1 MVLRSLPFVAAIAQS
16 VRAPDCGSGGRGF
29 EPRWPPHQISKT
41 RGPGLRRGPILKEKA
56 SSKMKVPQFRLFG
69 FRRPREV
76 VGSALGKLEKTVME
90 EAWRRGRVS
99 ASDIYRAFGER
110 TAYTT
115 WMTTL
120 DRLFKKGLLAR
131 EKDGRAYVYSPRVSR
146 EEFERGV
153 AEDVLGDLLDRSGG
167 AEPLLACIVDAVS
180 EHDRALLDELQRL
193 VEEKRREL
201 GEGE

>member
-1 MVLRSLPFVAAIAQS
+1 
-16 VRAPDCGSGGRGF
+16 
-29 EPRWPPHQISKT
+29 
-41 RGPGLRRGPILKEKA
+41 
-56 SSKMKVPQFRLFG
+56 MKVPHFTLFG

-76 VGSALGKLEKTVME
+76 VGSALGKLEKTVLE

-120 DRLFKKGLLAR
+120 DRLYKKGLLKR
-131 EKDGRAYVYSPRVSR
+131 EKEGRAYFYTPSLTR

-153 AEDVLGDLLDRSGG
+153 AEDVLEGLLGRADG

-180 EHDRALLDELQRL
+180 ERDRALLDELHRL

-201 GEGE
+201 SEEE

>member
-1 MVLRSLPFVAAIAQS
+1 
-16 VRAPDCGSGGRGF
+16 
-29 EPRWPPHQISKT
+29 
-41 RGPGLRRGPILKEKA
+41 
-56 SSKMKVPQFRLFG
+56 MKVPQFTLFG

-76 VGSALGKLEKTVME
+76 VRQTLGKLERTVLE

-99 ASDIYRAFGER
+99 ASDIYRAFDER

-120 DRLFKKGLLAR
+120 DRLFKKGLLSR
-131 EKDGRAYVYSPRVSR
+131 EKEGRAYIYSPRVTR

-153 AEDVLGDLLDRSGG
+153 AEDVLDELLDRTDGG
-167 AEPLLACIVDAVS
+167 AEPLLACIVEALS
-180 EHDRALLDELQRL
+180 ERDRALLDELQRL

-201 GEGE
+201 QDEE

>member
-1 MVLRSLPFVAAIAQS
+1 
-16 VRAPDCGSGGRGF
+16 
-29 EPRWPPHQISKT
+29 
-41 RGPGLRRGPILKEKA
+41 
-56 SSKMKVPQFRLFG
+56 MKVPHFTLFG

-120 DRLFKKGLLAR
+120 DRLFKKGLLSR
-131 EKDGRAYVYSPRVSR
+131 EKDGRAYVYSPRVTR

-153 AEDVLGDLLDRSGG
+153 AEDVLGDLLGRSGG
-167 AEPLLACIVDAVS
+167 AEPPPARIGVAVR
-180 EHDRALLDELQRL
+180 EHHRPPPA
-193 VEEKRREL
+193 
-201 GEGE
+201 GP

>member
-1 MVLRSLPFVAAIAQS
+1 
-16 VRAPDCGSGGRGF
+16 
-29 EPRWPPHQISKT
+29 
-41 RGPGLRRGPILKEKA
+41 
-56 SSKMKVPQFRLFG
+56 MKVPHFTLFG

-76 VGSALGKLEKTVME
+76 VGLALGKLEKTVLE

-99 ASDIYRAFGER
+99 ASDIYRAFGGR

-120 DRLFKKGLLAR
+120 DRLYKKGLLRR
-131 EKDGRAYVYSPRVSR
+131 EKEGRAYFYTPSLTR

-153 AEDVLGDLLDRSGG
+153 AEDVLEGLLGRADG

-180 EHDRALLDELQRL
+180 ERDRALLDELHRL

-201 GEGE
+201 REEE

>member
-1 MVLRSLPFVAAIAQS
+1 M
-16 VRAPDCGSGGRGF
+16 
-29 EPRWPPHQISKT
+29 
-41 RGPGLRRGPILKEKA
+41 KA
-56 SSKMKVPQFRLFG
+56 PQFKLLG

-76 VGSALGKLEKTVME
+76 VSLTLGKLERSVLE
-90 EAWRRGRVS
+90 EAWARGRVS
-99 ASDIYRAFGER
+99 ASDLFRDFGER

-131 EKDGRAYVYSPRVSR
+131 EKSGRAYVYSPRVTR

-153 AEDVLGDLLDRSGG
+153 AEDVLGELLERSSGG
-167 AEPLLACIVDAVS
+167 AEPLLACIVETLSDL
-180 EHDRALLDELQRL
+180 DRALLDDLQRL

-201 GEGE
+201 KDEE

>member
-1 MVLRSLPFVAAIAQS
+1 MK
-16 VRAPDCGSGGRGF
+16 APHF
-29 EPRWPPHQISKT
+29 T
-41 RGPGLRRGPILKEKA
+41 
-56 SSKMKVPQFRLFG
+56 LFG

-76 VGSALGKLEKTVME
+76 VGSALGKLEKTVLE
-90 EAWRRGRVS
+90 EAWRLGRVS
-99 ASDIYRAFGER
+99 ASDIYRAYGGR
-110 TAYTT
+110 MAYTT

-120 DRLFKKGLLAR
+120 DRLYKKGLLKR
-131 EKDGRAYVYSPRVSR
+131 EKEGRAYFYSPSLTR

-153 AEDVLGDLLDRSGG
+153 AEDVLGDLLGRSGG

-201 GEGE
+201 RGEE

>member
-1 MVLRSLPFVAAIAQS
+1 
-16 VRAPDCGSGGRGF
+16 
-29 EPRWPPHQISKT
+29 
-41 RGPGLRRGPILKEKA
+41 
-56 SSKMKVPQFRLFG
+56 MKVPQFKLFG

-76 VGSALGKLEKTVME
+76 VRLTLGKLEKTVME

-99 ASDIYRAFGER
+99 ANDLFRDFGER

-120 DRLFKKGLLAR
+120 DRLFKKELLAR
-131 EKDGRAYVYSPRVSR
+131 EKAGRAFLYSPRVTR

-153 AEDVLGDLLDRSGG
+153 AEDVLGELLERSTGG
-167 AEPLLACIVDAVS
+167 AEPLLACIVETLS
-180 EHDRALLDELQRL
+180 ERDRALLDELQRL

-201 GEGE
+201 QDEE

>member
-1 MVLRSLPFVAAIAQS
+1 
-16 VRAPDCGSGGRGF
+16 
-29 EPRWPPHQISKT
+29 
-41 RGPGLRRGPILKEKA
+41 
-56 SSKMKVPQFRLFG
+56 MKVPQFRLFG

-131 EKDGRAYVYSPRVSR
+131 EKDGRAYVYSPRLTR

-153 AEDVLGDLLDRSGG
+153 AEDVLSELLGGSGG

-193 VEEKRREL
+193 VEEKRRALSE
-201 GEGE
+201 EG

>member
-1 MVLRSLPFVAAIAQS
+1 
-16 VRAPDCGSGGRGF
+16 
-29 EPRWPPHQISKT
+29 
-41 RGPGLRRGPILKEKA
+41 
-56 SSKMKVPQFRLFG
+56 MKVPQFTLLG

-76 VGSALGKLEKTVME
+76 VGPTLGKLEKTVME

-99 ASDIYRAFGER
+99 ASDIYRAYGER

-120 DRLFKKGLLAR
+120 DRLYKKGLLKR
-131 EKDGRAYVYSPRVSR
+131 EKEGRAYFYTPSLTR

-153 AEDVLGDLLDRSGG
+153 AEDVLDGLLGRGDG

-180 EHDRALLDELQRL
+180 ERDRALLDELHRL

-201 GEGE
+201 RGRE

>member
-1 MVLRSLPFVAAIAQS
+1 
-16 VRAPDCGSGGRGF
+16 
-29 EPRWPPHQISKT
+29 
-41 RGPGLRRGPILKEKA
+41 
-56 SSKMKVPQFRLFG
+56 MKVPKFTLLG

-76 VGSALGKLEKTVME
+76 FGLALGKLERAVMDE
-90 EAWRRGRVS
+90 VWARGRAS

-120 DRLFKKGLLAR
+120 DRLFKKGLLVR
-131 EKDGRAYVYSPRVSR
+131 EKEGRAYLYSPRVTR

-153 AEDVLGDLLDRSGG
+153 AEDVLGGLLDRTTGG
-167 AEPLLACIVDAVS
+167 AEPLLACIVEAVS
-180 EHDRALLDELQRL
+180 ERDRDLLDELHRL

-201 GEGE
+201 RGEE

>member
-1 MVLRSLPFVAAIAQS
+1 MR
-16 VRAPDCGSGGRGF
+16 
-29 EPRWPPHQISKT
+29 
-41 RGPGLRRGPILKEKA
+41 
-56 SSKMKVPQFRLFG
+56 VPQFTLFG

-76 VGSALGKLEKTVME
+76 VGLTLGKLERAVMDE
-90 EAWRRGRVS
+90 VWARGRVS
-99 ASDIYRAFGER
+99 VSEIHRAFGER

-120 DRLFKKGLLAR
+120 DRLYKKGLLAR
-131 EKDGRAYVYSPRVSR
+131 EKEGRAYLYSARVSR

-153 AEDVLGDLLDRSGG
+153 AEDVLGGLLERNSGG

-180 EHDRALLDELQRL
+180 EQDRALLDELHRL

-201 GEGE
+201 EGKE

>member
-1 MVLRSLPFVAAIAQS
+1 
-16 VRAPDCGSGGRGF
+16 
-29 EPRWPPHQISKT
+29 
-41 RGPGLRRGPILKEKA
+41 
-56 SSKMKVPQFRLFG
+56 MKVPQFRLFG

-99 ASDIYRAFGER
+99 ASDIFRAFGER
-110 TAYTT
+110 NAYTT

-131 EKDGRAYVYSPRVSR
+131 EKDGRAYVYSPRLTR

-153 AEDVLGDLLDRSGG
+153 AEDVLGDLLGRSGG

-201 GEGE
+201 SEGE

>member
-1 MVLRSLPFVAAIAQS
+1 
-16 VRAPDCGSGGRGF
+16 
-29 EPRWPPHQISKT
+29 
-41 RGPGLRRGPILKEKA
+41 
-56 SSKMKVPQFRLFG
+56 MKVPHFTLFG

-76 VGSALGKLEKTVME
+76 VGSALGKLEKTVLE

-99 ASDIYRAFGER
+99 VSDIYRAFGER

-120 DRLFKKGLLAR
+120 DRLYKKGLLKR
-131 EKDGRAYVYSPRVSR
+131 EKEGRAYFYTPSLTR

-153 AEDVLGDLLDRSGG
+153 AEDVLKGLLGRTDG

-180 EHDRALLDELQRL
+180 ESDRALLDELHRL

-201 GEGE
+201 GEEE

>member
-1 MVLRSLPFVAAIAQS
+1 
-16 VRAPDCGSGGRGF
+16 
-29 EPRWPPHQISKT
+29 
-41 RGPGLRRGPILKEKA
+41 
-56 SSKMKVPQFRLFG
+56 MKVPQFTLFG

-110 TAYTT
+110 NAYTT

-120 DRLFKKGLLAR
+120 DRLYKKGLLGR
-131 EKDGRAYVYSPRVSR
+131 EKEGRAYLYSPRVTR

-153 AEDVLGDLLDRSGG
+153 AEDVLGDLLGRSG

-180 EHDRALLDELQRL
+180 EHDRALLDELHRL

-201 GEGE
+201 RERG

>member
-1 MVLRSLPFVAAIAQS
+1 
-16 VRAPDCGSGGRGF
+16 
-29 EPRWPPHQISKT
+29 
-41 RGPGLRRGPILKEKA
+41 
-56 SSKMKVPQFRLFG
+56 MKVPQFTLFG

-76 VGSALGKLEKTVME
+76 VGSALGKLEKTVMD

-99 ASDIYRAFGER
+99 ASDIYRSFGER

-131 EKDGRAYVYSPRVSR
+131 EKEGRAYLYSPRLTR

-153 AEDVLGDLLDRSGG
+153 AEDVLGDLLDRSSTG

-180 EHDRALLDELQRL
+180 EHDRALLDELHRL

-201 GEGE
+201 RGQE

>member
-1 MVLRSLPFVAAIAQS
+1 
-16 VRAPDCGSGGRGF
+16 
-29 EPRWPPHQISKT
+29 
-41 RGPGLRRGPILKEKA
+41 
-56 SSKMKVPQFRLFG
+56 MKVPKFKLLG

-76 VGSALGKLEKTVME
+76 VGSTLGKLERTVME
-90 EAWRRGRVS
+90 QAWERGCVS
-99 ASDIYRAFGER
+99 AGDIYKTFGGR

-131 EKDGRAYVYSPRVSR
+131 EKEGRAYFYTPRVSR

-153 AEDVLGDLLDRSGG
+153 AEDVLGGLLEESAGG
-167 AEPLLACIVDAVS
+167 AEPLLACIVEAVS
-180 EHDRALLDELQRL
+180 ERDRALLDELHRL

-201 GEGE
+201 RGEE

>member
-1 MVLRSLPFVAAIAQS
+1 
-16 VRAPDCGSGGRGF
+16 
-29 EPRWPPHQISKT
+29 
-41 RGPGLRRGPILKEKA
+41 
-56 SSKMKVPQFRLFG
+56 MKVPQFKLLG

-76 VGSALGKLEKTVME
+76 VGSTLGKLERAVME
-90 EAWRRGRVS
+90 EVWSRGRVS
-99 ASDIYRAFGER
+99 VSEVHRAFGER

-120 DRLFKKGLLAR
+120 DRLYKKGLLAR
-131 EKDGRAYVYSPRVSR
+131 EKEGRAYLYSPRVTR

-180 EHDRALLDELQRL
+180 EHDRALLDELHRL

-201 GEGE
+201 RGEE